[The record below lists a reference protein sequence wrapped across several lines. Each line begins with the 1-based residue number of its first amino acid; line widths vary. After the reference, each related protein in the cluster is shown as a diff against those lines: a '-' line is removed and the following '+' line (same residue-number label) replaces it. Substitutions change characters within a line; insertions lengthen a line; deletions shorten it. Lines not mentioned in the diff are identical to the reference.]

1 MSEYSSELIS
11 KCRTNFYQGF
21 ESIYVTV
28 SKKNKN
34 RKLLLSEFQTA
45 LESIHLW
52 NSNILEK
59 EYERFR
65 LGCVFLDDLIE
76 ASFLN
81 IAKDLLKNVENKD
94 SINIMIPSGSNF
106 IHKCYVNIA
115 REIWKN
121 PKLFY
126 NRLSRNELKENME
139 DTYTIIDT
147 NIISTLR
154 NELPFKDMLQS
165 YLNKPKLITP
175 EEGMPEDVKEVDVPE
190 EDASEVDVPEEDA
203 SEVDVPE
210 EDASEVDVPEEDVS
224 EVDVPE
230 EDVPDKGVPDKG
242 VPDEDVSDEDDPD
255 EDVLEEDDREENVP
269 EEDDPEKDV
278 LEEDGLVGVS
288 GVVLPESDAPGEVS
302 VVEVN
307 SRKGDSVL
315 VDKVGTNV
323 TCARNVSTQK
333 SDINVSKDTGSV
345 EGEDLGAGSVDG
357 KDLGAGSVDGKD
369 LGAGSVDG
377 KDLDAGSV
385 DNGDSG
391 EGSVEG
397 GDSGE
402 GSVEGGDSGEGSV
415 EGGDSDAG
423 SVEGGDSDAGSVD
436 GEDSGDLDVASVE
449 GGDSDAGSVDGEDS
463 GAGSVEGEVLES
475 VEGEDL
481 ESVEGEDLESVEGED
496 LESVDGEDL
505 ESESVEKNTLVK
517 EGGYGGNDNSDDH
530 ELIENDLR
538 NTEPTRD
545 DKRNEKHKK
554 NKINKINK
562 IKKIVKND
570 HNTDIGKPKSHVSP
584 EPGIKPFN
592 LDFGKNNHEGN
603 LGVIPGVEMY
613 RNSEDECE
621 ENDDTKYIIL
631 RPPFNHK

>member
-165 YLNKPKLITP
+165 YLNKTKLITP
-175 EEGMPEDVKEVDVPE
+175 EEGMPEDVTEVDVPE
-190 EDASEVDVPEEDA
+190 GVPNEDDPNEDDPNEDVPDVDVPEDVTEVDVPEGVPDVDVPEVVT
-203 SEVDVPE
+203 EVDVPE
-210 EDASEVDVPEEDVS
+210 VVTEVDVPEVVTVVDVPEVVT

-230 EDVPDKGVPDKG
+230 VVTEVDVP
-242 VPDEDVSDEDDPD
+242 EA
-255 EDVLEEDDREENVP
+255 N
-269 EEDDPEKDV
+269 
-278 LEEDGLVGVS
+278 
-288 GVVLPESDAPGEVS
+288 APGEVS

-307 SRKGDSVL
+307 SRRGESVL
-315 VDKVGTNV
+315 TIDKVGINVACAKVSTNESDSNV
-323 TCARNVSTQK
+323 TKDAGSVECA
-333 SDINVSKDTGSV
+333 DLDTGSV
-345 EGEDLGAGSVDG
+345 EGEDSDT
-357 KDLGAGSVDGKD
+357 
-369 LGAGSVDG
+369 
-377 KDLDAGSV
+377 
-385 DNGDSG
+385 
-391 EGSVEG
+391 GSVEG
-397 GDSGE
+397 EDSDT
-402 GSVEGGDSGEGSV
+402 GSVEGDDSESGSV
-415 EGGDSDAG
+415 EGDDSESG
-423 SVEGGDSDAGSVD
+423 SVEGD
-436 GEDSGDLDVASVE
+436 DSGTGSVE
-449 GGDSDAGSVDGEDS
+449 GDDSES
-463 GAGSVEGEVLES
+463 GSVEGDDSGTGSVEGDDSESGSVEGDDSGTGSVEGDDSGTGSVEGDDSESGSVEGDDSESESIDGEVLES
-475 VEGEDL
+475 V
-481 ESVEGEDLESVEGED
+481 
-496 LESVDGEDL
+496 
-505 ESESVEKNTLVK
+505 SVEKHTLVK
-517 EGGYGGNDNSDDH
+517 EGGDGGNVNSDP
-530 ELIENDLR
+530 ELIENDIR

-545 DKRNEKHKK
+545 DKRHEKKKK
-554 NKINKINK
+554 NRNK
-562 IKKIVKND
+562 IKKIVKNE
-570 HNTDIGKPKSHVSP
+570 HNTDIGKTKSHVTP

-613 RNSEDECE
+613 RNSEDESE